1 MTDWLMTLIGADSC
15 ATVICRCRHGARCE
29 HGRCVCP
36 QQCPP
41 ESGEAVCASDGRSY
55 DSECEM
61 RLAACQRSV
70 DLDVVSRAPC
80 DRDDIFSGSGS
91 GSGSGDGKL
100 TPLHRVNFSDFSEST
115 I

>member
-1 MTDWLMTLIGADSC
+1 MTLIGTDSC
-15 ATVICRCRHGARCE
+15 ETVICRCRHGARCIG

-41 ESGEAVCASDGRSY
+41 ESGEAVCASDGRTY

-70 DLDVVSRAPC
+70 DLDVIGRAPC
-80 DRDDIFSGSGS
+80 DDIFSGS